1 MADQQ
6 QAFTTDVGILH
17 KSWPQTSFLF
27 SHGTAF
33 WSDSDK
39 LVAQVL
45 SLSRTY
51 DRNPEWNLS
60 GNVLRDFAELL
71 QKCGWHV
78 CENGGFQLAEDLFA
92 SSLRICEEHAGQ
104 MPELYADAL
113 FCSGSIAS
121 DTNRFQLHMEFARRH
136 FAQRM
141 KVEEEKPALGLGA
154 GMAHSEMAL
163 AYLLNS
169 EYEMAIEHAVTSR
182 RINEAT
188 PEFQSGNYWPFFT
201 IIHHAQALIGLERHD
216 EAEEMLVA
224 TLQWREMKF
233 GVDDT
238 ESFKTGY
245 AMQVLGTVRQK
256 QGRYS
261 EAMDL
266 FQKAMQNYKKTIGL
280 SHHRLGHVLVKI
292 ADETRRLGNLTE
304 ALNLLDQALNVFES
318 YAAAYIPE
326 TARTTFKKYL
336 LEDELDMNRESAR
349 SSCIR
354 ADKLYWKCVSK
365 YNGFETSLTILT
377 LEDFDK
383 IVAIW
388 AR

>member
-169 EYEMAIEHAVTSR
+169 DNARISIGQLLAIL
-182 RINEAT
+182 
-188 PEFQSGNYWPFFT
+188 
-201 IIHHAQALIGLERHD
+201 HHAQALIGLERHD